1 MIVMFPSE
9 VEQKI
14 VALAAQRKVDPAS
27 LVASLVEKELN
38 VELALAPVN
47 GVGQDDDY
55 DPEALNR
62 AVAAIVNRTPEQ
74 RQAAQARAIREL
86 KSQYELPPGF
96 SAQDVMDSLE
106 DDRADDEDPDSLN
119 RAIAKMKSRT
129 PEERVAMRERVL
141 KGTPEP
147 LPIPAGKT
155 IFDMIPRLRG
165 KETDQEVF
173 DALERLS

>member
-9 VEQKI
+9 VERKI

-47 GVGQDDDY
+47 GAGQDDDY

-74 RQAAQARAIREL
+74 RQAAQERAIKTYRPKREL
-86 KSQYELPPGF
+86 PLNVSPLE
-96 SAQDVMDSLE
+96 VM
-106 DDRADDEDPDSLN
+106 
-119 RAIAKMKSRT
+119 
-129 PEERVAMRERVL
+129 
-141 KGTPEP
+141 
-147 LPIPAGKT
+147 PI
-155 IFDMIPRLRG
+155 IRG
-165 KETDQEVF
+165 NETDEEVRQ
-173 DALERLS
+173 ALKELS